1 MPTPSCLRPNR
12 LHEVAILVT
21 RMSKVHP
28 TALLPAALLGV
39 VISACASEKPVAPA
53 DVAPV
58 ISAVVHAV
66 DSVVGPRDSLAIDPR
81 ILLRPRMWRRA
92 AVITDWPEGNLAAA
106 INPSHPRLEL
116 GMLAF
121 VCPVRRPEC
130 SATRQRAVLALGQP
144 VLRRDTAVVE
154 ALYASRAPDDRV
166 TQLHWLWF
174 ALRQSNSW
182 RIVKRSRLD

>member
-1 MPTPSCLRPNR
+1 VPTPSCLRPNR
-12 LHEVAILVT
+12 SREVAILVT
-21 RMSKVHP
+21 RMSKVCP
-28 TALLPAALLGV
+28 TSLLPAALLAV

-58 ISAVVHAV
+58 LAAAARAV
-66 DSVVGPRDSLAIDPR
+66 DSVVGPKDSLAIDPR
-81 ILLRPRMWRRA
+81 ILLRPRRWRRA
-92 AVITDWPEGNLAAA
+92 AVITDWPEANLAAT

-121 VCPVRRPEC
+121 VCPVRTPAC
-130 SATRQRAVLALGQP
+130 SATRQRAVLALGEP
-144 VLRRDTAVVE
+144 VLHRDTAVVE
-154 ALYASRAPDDRV
+154 ALYASRGSDDRV

-182 RIVKRSRLD
+182 RIVKHSRLD

>member
-1 MPTPSCLRPNR
+1 MPTTSCLRPNR
-12 LHEVAILVT
+12 SREVAILVT
-21 RMSKVHP
+21 RMSKVCP
-28 TALLPAALLGV
+28 TSLLPAALLAV

-58 ISAVVHAV
+58 LAAAARAV
-66 DSVVGPRDSLAIDPR
+66 DSVVGPKDSLAIDPR
-81 ILLRPRMWRRA
+81 ILLRPRRWRRA
-92 AVITDWPEGNLAAA
+92 AVITDWPEANLAAT

-121 VCPVRRPEC
+121 VCPVRTPAC
-130 SATRQRAVLALGQP
+130 SATRQRAVLALGEP
-144 VLRRDTAVVE
+144 VLHRDTAVVE
-154 ALYASRAPDDRV
+154 ALYASRGSDDRV

-182 RIVKRSRLD
+182 RIVKHSRLD